1 MDLTL
6 HNLKG
11 SMVFPELTDYYRRF
25 MHNYGMIDISLTQ
38 ILKKDW
44 FQWNKDAFKAF
55 ELLNEKMNK

>member
-1 MDLTL
+1 
-6 HNLKG
+6 
-11 SMVFPELTDYYRRF
+11 

-44 FQWNKDAFKAF
+44 FQWNEDAFKAF